1 MYILIYVSIYI
12 KSGPVPCSTL
22 RFTHFKISRLPV
34 CSFNKNNNNNN
45 NNNNNKEKKR
55 PGKMRVSSGLIS
67 ALLAASGLAIVLPR
81 PDIRI
86 HISLPEGDASGDG
99 EKLRVHIDDPERA
112 VTVPQHMSGDEEA
125 YSQQRLGE
133 IASATSKSTA
143 GKSVLDDVIHRLV
156 GGDRVRFPS
165 SNSEFDTFF
174 GTPGKLVVVM
184 FTAGWC
190 GPCRFI
196 APSFAEYA
204 DVVFVSVDIDKLGTL
219 PQGSDIHSVPT
230 FKFYRDQN
238 LVSMFSGASQQKL
251 QETIEA
257 NM

>member
-1 MYILIYVSIYI
+1 
-12 KSGPVPCSTL
+12 
-22 RFTHFKISRLPV
+22 
-34 CSFNKNNNNNN
+34 
-45 NNNNNKEKKR
+45 
-55 PGKMRVSSGLIS
+55 MRVSSGLIG
-67 ALLAASGLAIVLPR
+67 AFLAASGLAIVLPR

-86 HISLPEGDASGDG
+86 HISLPEGGAPGDG
-99 EKLRVHIDDPERA
+99 EKLRVHIDGESLLPVCPLANVDANGRCCAPDFTLRC
-112 VTVPQHMSGDEEA
+112 VPQHMSGDEEA

-143 GKSVLDDVIHRLV
+143 GNSVLDDVIHRLV

-196 APSFAEYA
+196 APSFADYSNRYA